1 MPRGRTPCHI
11 NDPATLVADVQLL
24 FSSKVDG
31 VLVLDMIALDG
42 LVWSTG
48 RLVRSCPF
56 TMAVVVPPEA
66 ELDEITGRWAERCA
80 VLEMTLV
87 DAEHWEIVFL
97 EGPDEQLLLELPKG
111 RLTGDA

>member
-1 MPRGRTPCHI
+1 VPDI

-24 FSSKVDG
+24 FSANVDG

-48 RLVRSCPF
+48 RLAPSSPF

-66 ELDEITGRWAERCA
+66 GLDAITGRWADRCA
-80 VLEMTLV
+80 VLELSLV
-87 DAEHWEIVFL
+87 DAQHWEIVFL
-97 EGPDEQLLLELPKG
+97 EGPDEQILLELPKG
-111 RLTGDA
+111 RLADGA

>member
-1 MPRGRTPCHI
+1 MPDI

-48 RLVRSCPF
+48 RLARSCP
-56 TMAVVVPPEA
+56 VH
-66 ELDEITGRWAERCA
+66 DGRRRTARGRPRRDHRPVGRSLRGA
-80 VLEMTLV
+80 RDDLV

-111 RLTGDA
+111 RWAGDA